1 MKKLSTCLAVSGV
14 LAASVVG
21 ALMLASPGPTTRARR
36 QSPRPGLAFHA
47 KALRAGVAAVAA
59 GRLAQERS
67 NDEELRR
74 LAERIEQDHI
84 ASNAALA
91 EASGLP
97 SSEPG
102 LAHQIRLDRLE
113 RLSSDAFDPAWL
125 EHMHRGH
132 AQSIALYQ
140 RAERTATEP
149 QTLALVEDALGMLRG
164 HTEQIDALLATVRP
178 GMHGGAPDHELGQTN
193 PEDAD
198 DAGPQPGALAH

>member
-1 MKKLSTCLAVSGV
+1 MKKFSTCLAVGGV

-21 ALMLASPGPTTRARR
+21 ALMLASPAPTTRARR
-36 QSPRPGLAFHA
+36 QSRRPDLAFHA
-47 KALRAGVAAVAA
+47 RALRAGVAAVAA
-59 GRLAQERS
+59 SRLAQERS
-67 NDEELRR
+67 DDDELRR

-113 RLSSDAFDPAWL
+113 RLSSATFDRAWL
-125 EHMHRGH
+125 EHMHRDH

-140 RAERTATEP
+140 RAGRTATEA
-149 QTLALVEDALGMLRG
+149 QTRAHVEETLGMLRE
-164 HTEQIDALLATVRP
+164 HAEQIDALLTTMLTTP
-178 GMHGGAPDHELGQTN
+178 ELFPEHELGQT
-193 PEDAD
+193 DAD
-198 DAGPQPGALAH
+198 ETSPQAGTLAH